1 MPHAEKIAISLDP
14 DLLRHVERIRTKT
27 GESRSAILAR
37 ALRLLTKE
45 EEHTRLV
52 RDYVDAYR
60 RHPETPSDIAVARAL
75 AKRSLNT
82 LPWDNR

>member
-1 MPHAEKIAISLDP
+1 MAHSEKIAISLDP
-14 DLLRHVERIRTKT
+14 DLLRDVERIRTKT
-27 GESRSAILAR
+27 GESRSAVLAR

-60 RHPETPSDIAVARAL
+60 RHPETPSDIAAARAL
-75 AKRSLNT
+75 AKRSLRS
-82 LPWDNR
+82 LPWDDR